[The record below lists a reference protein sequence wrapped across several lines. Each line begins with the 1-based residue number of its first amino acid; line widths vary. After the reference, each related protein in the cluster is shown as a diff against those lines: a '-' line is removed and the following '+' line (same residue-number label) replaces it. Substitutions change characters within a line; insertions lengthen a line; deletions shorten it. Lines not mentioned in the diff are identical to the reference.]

1 MISKVSKNN
10 ILIVGM
16 FIISTSLLAQTEPD
30 DIALASDEFQES
42 YYESLKQKGMEN
54 FDKAI
59 VSLEK
64 CLKIQPENAVIYH
77 EIGKNYFFQKDFTSA
92 ETALTK
98 ATQIDP
104 NQKWYW
110 IDLYEVY
117 YETKNFNQAILTLQ
131 KVIPF
136 DKNYKED
143 LVSLYMYTA
152 QFDKAL
158 VLINELDDT
167 VGKTEMRDRYRL
179 EINSQSKTNA
189 TDKNDLEKAIQ
200 KNPQIEENYISLI
213 YKYSDNGQ
221 EEKAR
226 EVAQKLEKNIP
237 NSEWAQVF
245 LYKYFINENKG
256 QEALNAFE
264 KVINGKQIDKKIKFK
279 MYNELLIFVLKNPS
293 FEPQLD
299 KATRYFE
306 NDSEFNVYKEIG
318 KFYYKKG
325 KWDLAVKNLEKAFQ
339 KDNSD
344 VETNIFLLACYEEK
358 ANYDSMLKSAS
369 DLIDL
374 FPSQPEYYYFAGKA
388 AGKVKNFKK
397 SNEFLESGL
406 DYVVDNIDLEI
417 DFCSEL
423 AEVSKQLGNLK
434 KSDEYIA
441 RVNTL
446 KKKKK

>member
-30 DIALASDEFQES
+30 DIALVSDEFQES

-256 QEALNAFE
+256 QEAVTAFE

-344 VETNIFLLACYEEK
+344 IETNIFLLACYEEK

-388 AGKVKNFKK
+388 ASKVKNFKK

>member
-1 MISKVSKNN
+1 MFKKVSKTSFL
-10 ILIVGM
+10 ILGM
-16 FIISTSLLAQTEPD
+16 LIISTSLLAQNEPD
-30 DIALASDEFQES
+30 DIALVNDDFQES

-59 VSLEK
+59 TSLEK
-64 CLKIQPENAVIYH
+64 CLKIQPDNAVIYH
-77 EIGKNYFFQKDFTSA
+77 ELGKNYFFQRDFTNAESA
-92 ETALTK
+92 LIK

-117 YETKNFNQAILTLQ
+117 YETKNFNQAILTIQ

-237 NSEWAQVF
+237 DSEWAQVF

-256 QEALNAFE
+256 QEALIAFE

-299 KATRYFE
+299 KATTYFE

-339 KDNSD
+339 KDNTDLESN
-344 VETNIFLLACYEEK
+344 VFLLASYEEK
-358 ANYDSMLKSAS
+358 PDYNSMLKVAS
-369 DLIDL
+369 ELIDL
-374 FPSQPEYYYFAGKA
+374 FPIQPEYYYFAGKA
-388 AGKVKNFKK
+388 SIRVKNFKK
-397 SNEFLESGL
+397 ANEFLKSGL

-417 DFCSEL
+417 DFCTEL
-423 AEVSKQLGNLK
+423 AEVSKQIGDSK
-434 KSDEYIA
+434 KSDEYSV
-441 RVNTL
+441 RLNTL

>member
-1 MISKVSKNN
+1 MLNRVSKNSL
-10 ILIVGM
+10 LIVGM

-30 DIALASDEFQES
+30 DIALVSDEFQES

-92 ETALTK
+92 ETALIK

-256 QEALNAFE
+256 QEAVTAFE

-344 VETNIFLLACYEEK
+344 IETNIFLLACYEEK

-388 AGKVKNFKK
+388 ASRIKNFKK